1 MPHKKCFD
9 SVKHTW
15 HTRHTR
21 PVQLLLH
28 DSCFTLT
35 KHFKTWLTLF
45 HKINIFQYNFQPN
58 RLFHIPRVL
67 RLNGKYIAFLSPFL
81 LFPFPLHP
89 SYALARWAFCVNAPQ
104 PLSKI
109 TNNQP
114 PILIHRTTI
123 DFLLC
128 SSGPTV
134 LIFYFYQSFSTGWAG
149 RGKAIPVSE
158 NTFPGVI
165 WQYLSNFN
173 SIITHRVWSGHK
185 TIKHLSH
192 NTS

>member
-1 MPHKKCFD
+1 MKGKRDQRYLLKPFFPMPHKKCFD

-15 HTRHTR
+15 HTRQTR

-28 DSCFTLT
+28 DSCLNLT

-58 RLFHIPRVL
+58 LLFHIPRVL

-114 PILIHRTTI
+114 PILIHRTAI

-134 LIFYFYQSFSTGWAG
+134 LIFYFY
-149 RGKAIPVSE
+149 
-158 NTFPGVI
+158 
-165 WQYLSNFN
+165 
-173 SIITHRVWSGHK
+173 
-185 TIKHLSH
+185 
-192 NTS
+192 

>member
-1 MPHKKCFD
+1 MKGKRDQRYLLKPFFPNASQKVFWFCETYMAYKAYKAC
-9 SVKHTW
+9 SIIASW
-15 HTRHTR
+15 
-21 PVQLLLH
+21 LLLYF
-28 DSCFTLT
+28 DQ
-35 KHFKTWLTLF
+35 TWLTLF

-114 PILIHRTTI
+114 PILIHRTAI

-134 LIFYFYQSFSTGWAG
+134 LIFYFY
-149 RGKAIPVSE
+149 
-158 NTFPGVI
+158 
-165 WQYLSNFN
+165 
-173 SIITHRVWSGHK
+173 
-185 TIKHLSH
+185 
-192 NTS
+192 